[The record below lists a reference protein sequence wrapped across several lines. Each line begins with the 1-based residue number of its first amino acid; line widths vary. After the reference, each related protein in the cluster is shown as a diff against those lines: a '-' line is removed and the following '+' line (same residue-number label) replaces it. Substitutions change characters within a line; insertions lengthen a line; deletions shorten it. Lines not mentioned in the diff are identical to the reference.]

1 MKKYTV
7 SLALALMIIAG
18 MSSCF
23 HHRHD
28 MSIAVSDDEDSPDSY
43 WDRMDADYGKNKSHA
58 VQVYLNNHL
67 LTNSNTTI
75 HNGFVNDEVTLD
87 DETTFYINANPGELS
102 IRINKKENSDESC
115 ERVKKICENIKVII
129 EDN

>member
-1 MKKYTV
+1 MKKYIV
-7 SLALALMIIAG
+7 SLALGLMIIAG

-28 MSIAVSDDEDSPDSY
+28 ISIAVSEDEDEY
-43 WDRMDADYGKNKSHA
+43 EMDADYGKSKSHA

-67 LTNSNTTI
+67 LTNSNTSV
-75 HNGFVNDEVTLD
+75 HNGFVDDEITLD
-87 DETTFYINANPGELS
+87 DESTFYINANPGELS
-102 IRINKKENSDESC
+102 IRINKNENSEESC
-115 ERVKKICENIKVII
+115 ERVKRICEDIKVII

>member
-1 MKKYTV
+1 MKNYAL
-7 SLALALMIIAG
+7 SLALGLMMIAG

-28 MSIAVSDDEDSPDSY
+28 MSIAVSEDEDEY
-43 WDRMDADYGKNKSHA
+43 EMDADYGKNKSHA

-67 LTNSNTTI
+67 LTNSNASI
-75 HNGFVNDEVTLD
+75 HNGFADDEVILD
-87 DETTFYINANPGELS
+87 DKTTFYINSNPGELS
-102 IRINKKENSDESC
+102 IRINKNENSEESC
-115 ERVKKICENIKVII
+115 ERVRRICEDIKVII

>member
-7 SLALALMIIAG
+7 SLAIGLMMITA

-28 MSIAVSDDEDSPDSY
+28 ISISVSDDENEFE
-43 WDRMDADYGKNKSHA
+43 MDADYGKNKSHR

-67 LTNSNTTI
+67 LNNSSVSI
-75 HNGFVNDEVTLD
+75 RNGFVDDEVTLD
-87 DETTFYINANPGELS
+87 DETSFYINTNPGELR
-102 IRINKKENSDESC
+102 IRIDKTENSEEQC
-115 ERVKKICENIKVII
+115 EKIRQACEDLKEILENH
-129 EDN
+129 